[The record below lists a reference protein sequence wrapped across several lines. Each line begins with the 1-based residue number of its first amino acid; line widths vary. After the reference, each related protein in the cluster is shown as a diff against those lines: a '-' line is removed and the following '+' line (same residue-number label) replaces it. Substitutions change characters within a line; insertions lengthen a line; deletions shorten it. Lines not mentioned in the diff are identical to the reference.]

1 MRHLITL
8 LGPTGIYILVS
19 LLVTFLFY
27 LLFVISFF
35 GIPQTHAITFFYL
48 TVLFKS
54 VTLFGGFNKSCIN
67 NLSFTETKALLVKN
81 RTELVEEF
89 VKCTSIA

>member
-1 MRHLITL
+1 MNLGSCCLVTFNKLCLTVSLDMPLKALVILITL

-35 GIPQTHAITFFYL
+35 GIPQTHAIAFF
-48 TVLFKS
+48 
-54 VTLFGGFNKSCIN
+54 
-67 NLSFTETKALLVKN
+67 LSDCSLQ
-81 RTELVEEF
+81 
-89 VKCTSIA
+89 KCYVVWGLQ